1 MCFVNYFSI
10 IGLFVFLIYWFNFKS
25 YFFFTIMSKKL
36 YDALQLI
43 NFKISINESKNIRLV
58 KTL

>member
-1 MCFVNYFSI
+1 
-10 IGLFVFLIYWFNFKS
+10 
-25 YFFFTIMSKKL
+25 MSKKL